1 MVEKDQMDQCVTQD
15 AQGFQE
21 RSQSGRPAH
30 LCVAGTGAWGR
41 CIGETLARLGHH
53 VTLWSPTGRDW
64 QAFCATASREARG
77 TLTQAQSLTDAA
89 READAVII
97 AVSSPHVRE
106 VAKEL
111 QPATPR
117 LVVSLAKGLE
127 AGTGLRLSEVIRAE
141 LPQTEVCVLSGGSHA
156 EEVGLNLP
164 FALVAAAENIE
175 TAQRVKAWFAGSE
188 ARITPTTD
196 LLGVELCAV
205 LKNVIAIAA
214 GIADGLAFGDNFRGA
229 LVSRGMTELSEL
241 LTRAGGNPTT
251 LMGPAGLG
259 DLLATALSPHSRNR
273 RFGLAVGRGLSM
285 AAALEEVGAVVEGV
299 NALEAC
305 IAMEKEL
312 GLALRF
318 PLVLRA
324 ILRGEK
330 NARAIVQVID

>member
-1 MVEKDQMDQCVTQD
+1 MEEKDQLEQRTIATMSLAESP
-15 AQGFQE
+15 AQ
-21 RSQSGRPAH
+21 

-41 CIGETLARLGHH
+41 CIGALLARLGHH
-53 VTLWSPTGRDW
+53 VTLWSPTGRDLTPLCE
-64 QAFCATASREARG
+64 AAHDFPGKLLAATTLEEAARG
-77 TLTQAQSLTDAA
+77 A
-89 READAVII
+89 RAVIV

-106 VAKEL
+106 VARAL
-111 QPATPR
+111 QALTPR
-117 LVVSLAKGLE
+117 LVVVLTKGLE

-156 EEVGLNLP
+156 EEVALGMP
-164 FALVAAAENIE
+164 FAVAAAAKRLE
-175 TAQRVKAWFAGSE
+175 TAREVKAWFVGSE
-188 ARITPTTD
+188 ARIEETTD

-205 LKNVIAIAA
+205 LKNVIAIGA
-214 GIADGLAFGDNFRGA
+214 GIADGLALGDNFRGA
-229 LVSRGMTELSEL
+229 LISRGMTELSVL
-241 LTRAGGNPTT
+241 LTRAGGNPAT

-285 AAALEEVGAVVEGV
+285 EAALQEVGAVVEGV

-305 IAMEKEL
+305 IAMEAQL

-324 ILRGEK
+324 ILRGE
-330 NARAIVQVID
+330 RAAAEIKHVID